1 MLSKDYTILDNLL
14 ESCQII
20 SCDWVYLYIN
30 DSAASQNCQKK
41 EDIIGRIVMDIY
53 PNIIQTKLF
62 DLYEKCMS
70 DRIPVTV
77 EHESIFSDD
86 RATWYETRIQP
97 VPEGIFIMSLDIS
110 ERKKEE
116 NNRQIIINKEKQL
129 TKELQVSNRKN
140 RIKTDRLQLLKDNLL
155 IEIKQRDKTVNYNLE
170 QLREKEILLSEIIN
184 LSSEIIYA
192 KDINSRWI
200 YVNPALEKILDK
212 KSEYLLGKTDLEIY
226 STSIG
231 DTILKNDRRIMDYGM
246 EETLEEVIE
255 TKGGNRSFISVKTP
269 RFNDKNQVIG
279 MVGISHDI
287 TESKIAEKA
296 LEKSEK
302 NYKDLVDNSLV
313 GIFKTNLKGEILFAN
328 KAIAD
333 IFQYDTVEQF
343 SKENIKNIY
352 KNRYDR
358 HSLIKKLQ
366 THHQISDYELEC
378 CNKNGELVDVI
389 LSANLKDDIISGM
402 FMDITIIK
410 KAERYR
416 NNKDKRFK
424 TLIKNSTD
432 LIRILDNNGKIIFD
446 SPSSNRILGYPEG
459 SLIGRSPL
467 EFVHPEDVEIVKAEL
482 DDVYKNKNSDI
493 PTEFRILKADGS
505 YIAVES
511 ITQNMMQVPDIEG
524 IVVTTHPIQR
534 RKEMEDAIKESEK
547 KYKTLFKEDPDY
559 TILIGTDGKI
569 LDVSTATTKLAGLSR
584 NELIGKYFV
593 DLKIIPPEDIEIH
606 LDKINR
612 LLKDEYIKPFEAR
625 LIDKEGNIRNTIIH
639 VIAVKEKGKISYIL
653 GIATDVTEQKLAE
666 KELRLSLKEKNTLI
680 QEIHHR
686 VKNNMQIIS
695 SLLNLQIQYVDDEEA
710 IDVLMESQNRVR
722 SMSIIHEKL
731 YCSENLTHIN
741 FFDYIQSLVSNLF
754 YSFNVKN
761 NQIKANLEIEK
772 VSLNIETAA
781 PCGLIIN
788 EIVSNSLKY
797 AFPNKMLG
805 EIFISLKSLG
815 DEYELIIQDNGI
827 GLPDNLEF
835 DNLESL
841 GLLLISKLTEQI
853 DGKLTMKIR
862 DPTEFKIIFKELEY
876 KNRI

>member
-1 MLSKDYTILDNLL
+1 
-14 ESCQII
+14 
-20 SCDWVYLYIN
+20 
-30 DSAASQNCQKK
+30 
-41 EDIIGRIVMDIY
+41 
-53 PNIIQTKLF
+53 
-62 DLYEKCMS
+62 
-70 DRIPVTV
+70 
-77 EHESIFSDD
+77 
-86 RATWYETRIQP
+86 
-97 VPEGIFIMSLDIS
+97 MSLDIS

-231 DTILKNDRRIMDYGM
+231 DTILKNDRRIMDYSM
-246 EETLEEVIE
+246 KETLEEVIE

-402 FMDITIIK
+402 FIDITLIK

-446 SPSSNRILGYPEG
+446 SPS
-459 SLIGRSPL
+459 
-467 EFVHPEDVEIVKAEL
+467 
-482 DDVYKNKNSDI
+482 
-493 PTEFRILKADGS
+493 
-505 YIAVES
+505 
-511 ITQNMMQVPDIEG
+511 
-524 IVVTTHPIQR
+524 
-534 RKEMEDAIKESEK
+534 
-547 KYKTLFKEDPDY
+547 FKPY
-559 TILIGTDGKI
+559 
-569 LDVSTATTKLAGLSR
+569 SWLS
-584 NELIGKYFV
+584 
-593 DLKIIPPEDIEIH
+593 
-606 LDKINR
+606 
-612 LLKDEYIKPFEAR
+612 
-625 LIDKEGNIRNTIIH
+625 
-639 VIAVKEKGKISYIL
+639 
-653 GIATDVTEQKLAE
+653 
-666 KELRLSLKEKNTLI
+666 
-680 QEIHHR
+680 
-686 VKNNMQIIS
+686 
-695 SLLNLQIQYVDDEEA
+695 
-710 IDVLMESQNRVR
+710 
-722 SMSIIHEKL
+722 
-731 YCSENLTHIN
+731 
-741 FFDYIQSLVSNLF
+741 
-754 YSFNVKN
+754 
-761 NQIKANLEIEK
+761 
-772 VSLNIETAA
+772 
-781 PCGLIIN
+781 
-788 EIVSNSLKY
+788 
-797 AFPNKMLG
+797 
-805 EIFISLKSLG
+805 
-815 DEYELIIQDNGI
+815 
-827 GLPDNLEF
+827 
-835 DNLESL
+835 
-841 GLLLISKLTEQI
+841 
-853 DGKLTMKIR
+853 
-862 DPTEFKIIFKELEY
+862 
-876 KNRI
+876 